1 MIDVQVV
8 ELVMVVTA
16 SVAAA
21 AAVEGFIFGTSV
33 PRTLRGCVCIAA
45 SCEEGS
51 FAVVANKVV
60 VVQVAVIVLLS
71 GAARSELASTPWLA
85 VNVETASNARMAEK
99 FIVYHVRAIS
109 RTD

>member
-60 VVQVAVIVLLS
+60 VPVAVIVLLS